1 MNTAKKSAEEWYK
14 LYVGPYHPGPA
25 LELVGMRLPS
35 VSASSCERNWSAHG
49 HIRSEVRNRIAPA
62 TTEKP
67 DHLSTAREGV
77 NYI

>member
-1 MNTAKKSAEEWYK
+1 MDAKISAEEWYNW
-14 LYVGPYHPGPA
+14 PYHPA

-49 HIRSEVRNRIAPA
+49 HIRWEVRNRIAPV

-67 DHLSTAREGV
+67 GRLSTAREEV
-77 NYI
+77 DDI